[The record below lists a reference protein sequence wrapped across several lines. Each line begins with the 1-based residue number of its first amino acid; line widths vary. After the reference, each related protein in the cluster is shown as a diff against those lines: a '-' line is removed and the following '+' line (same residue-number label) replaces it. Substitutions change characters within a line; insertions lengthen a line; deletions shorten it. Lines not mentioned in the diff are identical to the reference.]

1 MKLKK
6 NITLGLFI
14 SASVTALAW
23 QQSGKPESF
32 AVNGNLSGFNDSIVY
47 LTYGTFDDTKI
58 DSAKVTDGKF
68 TFKGRVEEPVQGMLF
83 SRDYKL
89 RLDLFVDKGAVEVR
103 GATDNLKV
111 AGSAIV
117 NDYALFNQEIMANR
131 KWVNNIFTEAW
142 NAKQSGD
149 TARARLLE
157 ADGNKWYAYEY
168 EIRKNYI
175 RQHPSSP
182 ISAREL
188 LMYVNNKT
196 LDECRP
202 MYEALDAK
210 VKASLQGQEL
220 TRRMELLSKIKT
232 GNKALSFAQT
242 AVDGQTITLNTY
254 KGKYVLLEF
263 WASWCGPCRA
273 ENPNLR
279 KQMDIFGSKGFNVLG
294 VSLDKTRD
302 PWIKAIEKDGLTW
315 TQVSDLKG
323 WNNEIAVAYGVK
335 AVPANFLIDPSGT
348 IIAQDLRGEALNQKL
363 KEIFK

>member
-1 MKLKK
+1 MNINK
-6 NITLGLFI
+6 NIVLALFI
-14 SASVTALAW
+14 TASLSALSW
-23 QQSGKPESF
+23 QQTGKPEAF
-32 AVNGNLSGFNDSIVY
+32 AVSGNLSGFKDSIVY
-47 LTYGTFDDTKI
+47 LTYGVFDDTKM
-58 DSAKVTDGKF
+58 DSAKVINGKF
-68 TFKGRVEEPVQGMLF
+68 SFKGRVEEPVQGMLF

-89 RLDLFVDKGAVEVR
+89 RLDLFVDKGQVEIS
-103 GATDNLKV
+103 GAPDNLKV
-111 AGSAIV
+111 SGSAVV
-117 NDYALFNQEIMANR
+117 NEYARFNQEIMSNR
-131 KWVNNIFTEAW
+131 KWVNNIYTEAW
-142 NAKQSGD
+142 NAKQAGD

-157 ADGNKWYAYEY
+157 ADGGKWYAYEY
-168 EIRKNYI
+168 EIRRNFI

-182 ISAREL
+182 VSAREL

-202 MYEALDAK
+202 MYDALHAT
-210 VKASLQGQEL
+210 VKSSLQGQEL

-232 GNKALSFAQT
+232 GNKALPFAQT
-242 AVDGQTITLNTY
+242 AVDGQTITLDTY

-279 KQMDIFGSKGFNVLG
+279 KQMDIFGAKGFNVLG
-294 VSLDKTRD
+294 VSLDKSRD
-302 PWIKAIEKDGLTW
+302 PWIKAIDKDGLTW

-323 WNNEIAVAYGVK
+323 WNNAIAVAYGVK